1 LIQERAQQQA
11 QVDEQQQQQQQLQQ
25 PAEDGGIVIDQAIG
39 QNASQQAQ
47 VDVEGIPGNSTGEFG
62 EVLGNST
69 GN

>member
-11 QVDEQQQQQQQLQQ
+11 QVDEQQQQQQLQQ
-25 PAEDGGIVIDQAIG
+25 PAEGDAIVIDQAIG

-47 VDVEGIPGNSTGEFG
+47 VDVEGIPGNSTGDFG
-62 EVLGNST
+62 QVLGNST